1 MTSKYDPLKQH
12 LMQDDRER
20 IQMSFSDIERIIA
33 LPLPTSARTY
43 DAWWLDKSPNKHR
56 AHAKAW
62 LDAGRGVGCVDRIG
76 EVVEFT
82 SVRERK
88 EPRLLDT
95 VVFPTDR
102 AELLECAVRND
113 VPETIREAIGRLPDG
128 TYYSRSDFVAA
139 VESIDSA

>member
-12 LMQDDRER
+12 LIQVDRGR
-20 IQMSFSDIERIIA
+20 LQMSFADIEQIIG
-33 LPLPTSARTY
+33 LPLPASARSF
-43 DAWWLDKSPNKHR
+43 DAWWLDKFPNKHR

-62 LDAGRGVGCVDRIG
+62 LDAGRGVDCVDRIG

-88 EPRLLDT
+88 EPRLLDA
-95 VVFPTDR
+95 VVFPTDK
-102 AELLECAVRND
+102 AELLECALRND

-139 VESIDSA
+139 VESIASA